1 MKTYCKI
8 SVVVLLSF
16 AFIACNKPA
25 KAPAKQQPQL
35 VEEQSTADTV
45 HISDTVSFIEK
56 KIYTFICAD
65 GHKRAFYDIY
75 WDRDGSEF
83 AHDLGVQDNDDS
95 KTNRILPLVYQRYED
110 VPDFFAFIGGC
121 PKQFRYTISPDKKY
135 LYIVTCVMA
144 NSNGWTSEYQLFK
157 VNCET
162 EDIKFICDCA
172 AMAVTDSGFTVV
184 QARLTNRDEAR
195 CNADM
200 IYVMHDEFLDWD
212 GNVVRVSDEE
222 YDYDMMDV
230 KYLNDDDS
238 YLKGFK
244 I

>member
-1 MKTYCKI
+1 MKTTYK
-8 SVVVLLSF
+8 LLPITLL
-16 AFIACNKPA
+16 ALALAACSKPA
-25 KAPAKQQPQL
+25 KTMPS
-35 VEEQSTADTV
+35 EEQPTADTV
-45 HISDTVSFIEK
+45 QLSDTLSFIEK
-56 KIYTFICAD
+56 KIYTFTCAD

-75 WDRDGSEF
+75 WNREGNEF

-121 PKQFRYTISPDKKY
+121 PKQFQYTVSPDKKY

-162 EDIKFICDCA
+162 EDIQFFCDCA

-184 QARLTNRDEAR
+184 QARLTNRDEAT
-195 CNADM
+195 CTAEE
-200 IYVMHDEFLDWD
+200 IWVMHDEHLDWD
-212 GNVVRVSDEE
+212 GSVLCVSNDE
-222 YDYDMMDV
+222 YDYDTMEQ
-230 KYLNDDDS
+230 KYSNGDYS
-238 YLKGFK
+238 FLKGFK
-244 I
+244 K